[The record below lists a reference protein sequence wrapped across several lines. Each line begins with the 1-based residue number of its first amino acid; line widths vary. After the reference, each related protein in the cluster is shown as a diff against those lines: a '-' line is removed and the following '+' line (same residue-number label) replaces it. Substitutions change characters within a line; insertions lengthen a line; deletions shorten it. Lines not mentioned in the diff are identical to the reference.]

1 MMEFPTAP
9 WWFLLLVLACCM
21 GIVWVIARLLF
32 RDKPNEN
39 GYPIDEPLDD
49 NLYPKDE

>member
-21 GIVWVIARLLF
+21 GIVWAFVWTFWR
-32 RDKPNEN
+32 
-39 GYPIDEPLDD
+39 DEPDTD